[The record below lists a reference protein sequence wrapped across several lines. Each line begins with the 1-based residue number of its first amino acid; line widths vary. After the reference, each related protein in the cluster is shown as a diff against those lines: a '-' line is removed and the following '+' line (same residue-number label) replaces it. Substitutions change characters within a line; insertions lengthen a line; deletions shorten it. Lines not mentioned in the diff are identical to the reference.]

1 MMPFACMSLHAICT
15 LNTKKPYEAL
25 AKAAV
30 FSAAYIC
37 IRRWNSGIFKILFF
51 SHFWYICLFLCSF
64 GYAIG
69 TCLIQTLL
77 PNQLNFI
84 ILYEAAA
91 SVHWTFGITQ
101 SYGERFLG
109 TISIVPELSNRDS
122 YQKTVLQ
129 WMKSKSLK
137 LNRSL
142 YNQVGCYRWTLPSY
156 GIYGME
162 LSCYPSF
169 YFLSTWL
176 LMLMIM
182 DHFRA
187 TCKVCLDKKWIQIA
201 CQMPQSVRAS
211 KNGKTRLG

>member
-1 MMPFACMSLHAICT
+1 MFGKRRRRGTRLAPELYWGRSSHESRQPMMMPFACMSLHAICT

-109 TISIVPELSNRDS
+109 TISIVPELSNSNS
-122 YQKTVLQ
+122 YQIPENHAAVNEIKIIKTE
-129 WMKSKSLK
+129 
-137 LNRSL
+137 
-142 YNQVGCYRWTLPSY
+142 PF
-156 GIYGME
+156 I
-162 LSCYPSF
+162 
-169 YFLSTWL
+169 
-176 LMLMIM
+176 I
-182 DHFRA
+182 
-187 TCKVCLDKKWIQIA
+187 
-201 CQMPQSVRAS
+201 
-211 KNGKTRLG
+211 